1 LNSYRREGI
10 IPHTIARYYLQMKM
24 PALDNILVVS
34 LEQAVAAPFCSSRLA
49 DAGARVIKV
58 EREGGDFA
66 RAYDKAVHGESGY
79 FVWLNRG
86 KESLVLDI
94 KDPQDAALLE
104 RLLAKADVFIQN
116 LAPGAAERAGFG
128 VDRLRKD
135 YPRLII
141 CSISG
146 YGEEGAYS
154 QMKAYDML
162 VQAESGICSITGSP
176 EQPGRIGVSACD
188 VACGMYSY
196 MAILEAIIA
205 RERSGKG
212 AVIRTSMFDC
222 MADWMTVPLL
232 LHDYAGKG
240 PERTGLSHPM
250 IQPYGAYQT
259 RGGRPILIAIQNGRE
274 FVRFCDGVL
283 EQPGLKNDPR
293 FSTNPA
299 RVEHVEALRQIIDAA
314 FLRLE
319 RAELLERLSEWQI
332 AFGEIND
339 VTALSKHPALRRIE
353 VDTPTGPVNLVA
365 PPARIDSGP
374 QALQPVP
381 GLGAHSEAIR
391 AEFSGA

>member
-1 LNSYRREGI
+1 ML
-10 IPHTIARYYLQMKM
+10 P
-24 PALDNILVVS
+24 LDNILVVS

-58 EREGGDFA
+58 ERDGGDFA

-94 KDPQDAALLE
+94 KNPEDAALLE
-104 RLLAKADVFIQN
+104 RILARADVFIQN

-128 VDRLRKD
+128 SERLTNA
-135 YPRLII
+135 YPRLIT
-141 CSISG
+141 CDISG
-146 YGEEGAYS
+146 YGEEGDYS

-205 RERSGKG
+205 RGQTGEGR
-212 AVIRTSMFDC
+212 AIRTSMFDC

-240 PERTGLSHPM
+240 PKRTGLSHPM
-250 IQPYGAYQT
+250 IQPYGAYKT
-259 RGGRPILIAIQNGRE
+259 RGGRPILIAIQNERE
-274 FVRFCDGVL
+274 FIRFCNDVL
-283 EQPGLKNDPR
+283 EQPELKHDPR
-293 FSTNPA
+293 FSSNPA
-299 RVEHVEALRQIIDAA
+299 RVENVDSLREIIDAV
-314 FLRLE
+314 FVRFE
-319 RAELLERLSEWQI
+319 RSDLIERLRRCQI

-339 VTALSKHPALRRIE
+339 VAALSKHPALRRIE
-353 VDTPTGPVNLVA
+353 VGSPTGPVMLVA
-365 PPARIDSGP
+365 PPARIAADPPS
-374 QALQPVP
+374 LRPVP
-381 GLGAHSEAIR
+381 ALGAQTEAIR

>member
-1 LNSYRREGI
+1 ML
-10 IPHTIARYYLQMKM
+10 
-24 PALDNILVVS
+24 ALDNILVVS

-58 EREGGDFA
+58 ERDGGDFA

-94 KDPQDAALLE
+94 KNPGDAALLE
-104 RLLAKADVFIQN
+104 RILAKSDVLIQN
-116 LAPGAAERAGFG
+116 LAPGAAARAGFG
-128 VDRLRKD
+128 ADRLRKA
-135 YPRLII
+135 YPRLIT
-141 CSISG
+141 CDISG

-162 VQAESGICSITGSP
+162 VQAESGMCSITGSP

-205 RERSGKG
+205 RERTGEGS
-212 AVIRTSMFDC
+212 AIRTSMFDC

-232 LHDYAGKG
+232 LHDYAGRG
-240 PERTGLSHPM
+240 PKRTGLSHPM

-259 RGGRPILIAIQNGRE
+259 RGGRPILIAIQNERE
-274 FVRFCDGVL
+274 FVRFCDRVL
-283 EQPGLKNDPR
+283 EQPALKSDPR
-293 FSTNPA
+293 FSSNPA
-299 RVEHVEALRQIIDAA
+299 RVKNLDALRELIDSV
-314 FLRLE
+314 FIQFDREDLI
-319 RAELLERLSEWQI
+319 ERLRKSQI

-339 VTALSKHPALRRIE
+339 VAALSRHPALRRIE
-353 VDTPTGPVNLVA
+353 VDAPTGPVRLVA
-365 PPARIDSGP
+365 PPARIDADSP
-374 QALQPVP
+374 SLRPVP
-381 GLGAHSEAIR
+381 ALGAHSEAIR

>member
-1 LNSYRREGI
+1 MNSMLPLSNY
-10 IPHTIARYYLQMKM
+10 
-24 PALDNILVVS
+24 LVVS
-34 LEQAVAAPFCSSRLA
+34 LEQAVAAPYCSSRLA

-94 KDPQDAALLE
+94 KNPEDAALLE
-104 RLLAKADVFIQN
+104 RILAKTDVFIQN

-128 VDRLRKD
+128 VDRLRNA
-135 YPRLII
+135 YPRLIT

-162 VQAESGICSITGSP
+162 VQAESGMCSITGSP

-205 RERSGKG
+205 REHSGEG
-212 AVIRTSMFDC
+212 RAIRTSMFDC

-259 RGGRPILIAIQNGRE
+259 RGGRPILIAIQNERE
-274 FVRFCDGVL
+274 FVRFCDSVL
-283 EQPGLKNDPR
+283 EQPELKKDPQ
-293 FSTNPA
+293 FSSNPS
-299 RVEHVEALRQIIDAA
+299 RVQNVEALRAIIDAA

-319 RAELLERLSEWQI
+319 RAELIERLSGSQI

-339 VTALSKHPALRRIE
+339 VAALSRHPALRRIE
-353 VDTPTGPVNLVA
+353 VDAPTGPVSLVA
-365 PPARIDSGP
+365 PPARIESES
-374 QALQPVP
+374 LSLRPVP
-381 GLGAHSEAIR
+381 ALGAHSEAIR
-391 AEFSGA
+391 A